1 MVLDDAQRLKIECK
15 GKTDRSSRQHSG
27 IDTMRCLHIG
37 RCFLQLSLSETAGE
51 VASMILIIS
60 MVLITS
66 VLVALGNFKTRL

>member
-15 GKTDRSSRQHSG
+15 GKADRSSRQHSG

-37 RCFLQLSLSETAGE
+37 RCSPQLSLSETAGE

-66 VLVALGNFKTRL
+66 VLVVLGNFETRL